1 MAFIPGF
8 LTGLAAWTLL
18 EYVIHRWLGHLPK
31 GRIFTS
37 SEHLRHHAD
46 VLYFTPIPLKILGA
60 IPVLATAFALAS
72 WLSGAMAGAGFTVAI
87 ACGWTLYEWLHE
99 SIHVR
104 GPRNRY
110 ARWAARHH
118 LSHHFGKAR
127 SNYGVTTPVW
137 DWIFGSHAAIE
148 QVRIPRKFQP
158 GIPWLG
164 TASASGQTEPEF
176 RRDYEL
182 EP

>member
-1 MAFIPGF
+1 MDIIPGF
-8 LTGLAAWTLL
+8 LSGLAVWTLL
-18 EYVIHRWLGHLPK
+18 EYVIHRWLGHLPR

-46 VLYFTPIPLKILGA
+46 VLYFTPIRLKILGA
-60 IPVLATAFALAS
+60 IPVLALAFALAAWAS
-72 WLSGAMAGAGFTVAI
+72 DTATASGFALAI
-87 ACGWTLYEWLHE
+87 ACGWTTYEWLHE

-110 ARWAARHH
+110 ERWAARHH

-137 DWIFGSHAAIE
+137 DWIFGSHASIE
-148 QVRIPRKFQP
+148 RVRIPRKFQAA
-158 GIPWLG
+158 IPWLRAPSEVG
-164 TASASGQTEPEF
+164 HRLSPF
-176 RRDYEL
+176 RCDYEMDS
-182 EP
+182 